1 MKNFEIIEQDN
12 ATSAR
17 TGRLTTPHGVIETP
31 AFMPVATEAA
41 VKTLSIRDLRECGVQ
56 VILSNTY
63 HLAIKPGETFIEEL
77 GGLHQFMRWDGPI
90 LTDSGGYQVFSLSP
104 LRKIEEE
111 GVLFQSHIDGTAHFF
126 TPERVI
132 DIQKS
137 LGSDILMPLDECP
150 GYNANEKE
158 VVKSVER
165 TTAWAKRSLNYFNEV
180 FVGAGPCARPDVGQP
195 QGVAPTLHFGIV
207 QGGMSQKLRER
218 SAAEITSLPFD
229 GFAIGGLS
237 VGEPKE
243 IGYEIAAFTAPKLP
257 VDRPRYLMG
266 VGTPE
271 DILKAVSHGIDLFD
285 CVLPT
290 RYGRYGYAFT
300 SEELLCLRDARYIKD
315 TLPLDPGC
323 SCGTCQSFS
332 RAYLRFLIK
341 GREILGLRL
350 VSLHNVYF
358 YMKLMKEIREAIAT
372 GTLGE
377 FRKRR
382 GRPMCLPNRNVGA
395 GPCARPGV
403 GQPQG
408 VAPTNVN

>member
-1 MKNFEIIEQDN
+1 MYKVDSVSFQLVKQDN

-17 TGRLTTPHGVIETP
+17 TGCLTTPHGVIDTP

-63 HLAIKPGETFIEEL
+63 HLAIKPGETLIEEL

-132 DIQKS
+132 DIQKA

-150 GYNANEKE
+150 GYNASEKE

-165 TTAWAKRSLNYFNEV
+165 TTAWAKRSVDYFRQV
-180 FVGAGPCARPDVGQP
+180 FDVGQP

-207 QGGMSQKLRER
+207 QGGMSQKLRRR
-218 SAAEITSLPFD
+218 SLEEITALDFD
-229 GFAIGGLS
+229 GFAVGGLS

-243 IGYEIAAFTAPKLP
+243 LGYEIAAFTVPQLP
-257 VDRPRYLMG
+257 IERPRYLMG
-266 VGTPE
+266 IGTPE
-271 DILKAVSHGIDLFD
+271 DILEAVSNGVDLFD

-300 SEELLCLRDARYIKD
+300 SEELLCLRDARYMKD
-315 TLPLDPGC
+315 PLPLDPGC

-358 YMKLMKEIREAIAT
+358 YMKLMREIRHAITA
-372 GTLGE
+372 GTFRE
-377 FRKRR
+377 FKKRR
-382 GRPMCLPNRNVGA
+382 GALNGA
-395 GPCARPGV
+395 PAMM
-403 GQPQG
+403 
-408 VAPTNVN
+408 N

>member
-1 MKNFEIIEQDN
+1 MSFQIVKEDST
-12 ATSAR
+12 TSAR
-17 TGRLTTPHGVIETP
+17 AGRLTTPHGVIETP

-41 VKTLSIRDLRECGVQ
+41 VKTLSIRDLEECGVQ

-63 HLAIKPGETFIEEL
+63 HLAVKPGEKLIEEL
-77 GGLHQFMRWDGPI
+77 GGLHQFMGWEGPI
-90 LTDSGGYQVFSLSP
+90 LTDSGGYQVFSLSQ
-104 LRKIEEE
+104 LRKVEEE
-111 GVLFQSHIDGTAHFF
+111 GVLFQSHIDGGAHFF

-137 LGSDILMPLDECP
+137 LGSDILMPLDECV
-150 GYNANEKE
+150 GYNAGEKE
-158 VVKSVER
+158 TERAVER
-165 TTAWAKRSLNYFNEV
+165 TTAWAKRSLSYFREIV
-180 FVGAGPCARPDVGQP
+180 FNNKP
-195 QGVAPTLHFGIV
+195 LHFGII
-207 QGGMSQKLRER
+207 QGGMSQKLREC

-257 VDRPRYLMG
+257 ADRPRYLMG

-271 DILKAVSHGIDLFD
+271 DILEAVSHGMDLFD

-300 SEELLCLRDARYIKD
+300 SEELICLRDARYIKD

-323 SCGTCQSFS
+323 SCSTCQSFS

-358 YMKLMKEIREAIAT
+358 YMKLIRGIRQAIT
-372 GTLGE
+372 SGTFQE
-377 FRKRR
+377 FKKRR
-382 GRPMCLPNRNVGA
+382 GAIHCVPA
-395 GPCARPGV
+395 
-403 GQPQG
+403 
-408 VAPTNVN
+408 